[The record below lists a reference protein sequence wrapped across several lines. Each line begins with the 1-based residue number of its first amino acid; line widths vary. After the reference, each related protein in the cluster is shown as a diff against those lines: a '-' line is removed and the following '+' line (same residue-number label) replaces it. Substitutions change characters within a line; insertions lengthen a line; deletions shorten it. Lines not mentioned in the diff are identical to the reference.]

1 MKKFITL
8 FVTLSILATS
18 LFATETSI
26 TIKGSVVER
35 YLTTALSYN
44 TNGST
49 WLDISDSS
57 SNSPYEI
64 SASNELTESGE
75 TNDFRITYSSNKTN
89 DVDLT
94 VKIIPSAF
102 YLESGSLANDATS
115 LIPTVNTV
123 SGINYNTVDGSSYT
137 GTTTITAGNHTN
149 DVASQFNLQ
158 WAGQADLASG
168 DYVSN
173 VSITYT
179 AE

>member
-8 FVTLSILATS
+8 FVTLIIVATS
-18 LFATETSI
+18 LFATETSL

-44 TNGST
+44 TTGST
-49 WLDISDSS
+49 WLDISDYSS
-57 SNSPYEI
+57 DNPYEI
-64 SASNELTESGE
+64 EASNELTESGE

-94 VKIIPSAF
+94 VTIIPSAF
-102 YLESGSLANDATS
+102 YLESGSLANDATD

-123 SGINYNTVDGSSYT
+123 SGITYT
-137 GTTTITAGNHTN
+137 ATNESTYSGTTTITAGNHTN
-149 DVASQFNLQ
+149 DIASQFNLQ
-158 WAGQADLASG
+158 WAGQANLAAG

-173 VSITYT
+173 ISITYT